1 MKLTITIRVD
11 DLRGDTMERLQSLV
25 CDLRAQGLEVNV
37 TLNENVIHFFC
48 NGDLN
53 DGDFRSK

>member
-1 MKLTITIRVD
+1 MNLIITIRVD

-37 TLNENVIHFFC
+37 TLNGNIIHFFC

-53 DGDFRSK
+53 DADFRGK